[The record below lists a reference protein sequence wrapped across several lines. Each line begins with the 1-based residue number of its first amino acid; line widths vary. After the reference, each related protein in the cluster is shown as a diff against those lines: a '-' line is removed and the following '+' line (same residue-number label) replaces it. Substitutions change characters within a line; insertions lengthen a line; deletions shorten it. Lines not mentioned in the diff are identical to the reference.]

1 MQHRIQYLRDEN
13 GQNVGAVALQVRDV
27 GDLYWTLVEYQISVV
42 NPLDRF
48 DRELAR
54 RLAIGRMVEAPFAV
68 RVPINP
74 TMFEIS
80 RAVMRDIA
88 ADSQAPSRARRAAR
102 VWLRRNATHSHNDR

>member
-1 MQHRIQYLRDEN
+1 MEHRIQYLREAN
-13 GQNVGAVALQVRDV
+13 GQNVGAVAIKVRRDI
-27 GDLYWTLVEYQISVV
+27 GNDFYDLVEYRVSVV

-54 RLAIGRMVEAPFAV
+54 QLALGRVLEAPFMV

-80 RAVMRDIA
+80 RAVMKDIA
-88 ADSQAPSRARRAAR
+88 RDSGAPSRARRAAR
-102 VWLRRNATHSHNDR
+102 NWLRNNTRCL